1 MDRKNQSEKV
11 NLCSEDLLKKS
22 FLALQNVCRV

>member
-22 FLALQNVCRV
+22 LLALPHACRV